1 MYIKEQDMVKK
12 LISFAENDV
21 KELEKLAKEKGISL
35 SELVRR
41 ILDRY
46 LEERKTKKSKVG

>member
-1 MYIKEQDMVKK
+1 MVKK
-12 LISFAENDV
+12 LISFAESDA
-21 KELEKLAKEKGISL
+21 KELDKLAKEKGISL

-46 LEERKTKKSKVG
+46 LEEQKDKISKVG